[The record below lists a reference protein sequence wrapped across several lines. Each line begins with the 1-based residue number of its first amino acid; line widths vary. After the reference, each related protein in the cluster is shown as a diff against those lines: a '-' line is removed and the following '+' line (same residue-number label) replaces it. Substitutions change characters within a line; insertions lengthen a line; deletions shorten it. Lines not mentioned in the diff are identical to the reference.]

1 MSLIRKSSFKKVSP
15 FKQTESAAGGGS
27 AAGLLGGVSSFLGSA
42 GTPIGIAMSLGSSIF
57 GAIKAKKEERRARR
71 KMKKEEAKMKELE
84 DIYAN
89 LDTSNPY
96 LNLENTME
104 DLTVNQK
111 QAQFQQQSFQQT
123 QANIMSNLRGA
134 AGGSGIAN
142 LAQSL
147 AQQGQIAAQQQSA
160 DIGRQEAQ
168 NQRAKAEMAGQIQTL
183 ERQGEIMSRDMK
195 RDQTSTL
202 LGMAQQRTAAA
213 AQQMGAAQEA
223 KWGAI
228 SGGITGAAQMFAG
241 FGDDTNVTPGGI
253 RGETGAGTGTTTTTT
268 TGGGSNIPIYD
279 AEGNIVGY
287 QQGNS

>member
-1 MSLIRKSSFKKVSP
+1 MSLIRKSAFKKVSP
-15 FKQTESAAGGGS
+15 FKQTEEQTTES
-27 AAGLLGGVSSFLGSA
+27 GLLGGVSSFLGSA

-71 KMKKEEAKMKELE
+71 KMKKEEAKMKEME

-104 DLTVNQK
+104 DLTVNQQ
-111 QAQFQQQSFQQT
+111 QADFQRQSFQQT
-123 QANIMSNLRGA
+123 QANIMNNLSAA

-147 AQQGQIAAQQQSA
+147 AQQGQIASQQQSV
-160 DIGRQEAQ
+160 DIGRQESA
-168 NQRAKAEMAGQIQTL
+168 NQQAERQMAGSIQL
-183 ERQGEIMSRDMK
+183 QERQGEIISRDLK
-195 RDQTSTL
+195 REQTGTL

-213 AQQMGAAQEA
+213 AGQVASAQEA

-228 SGGITGAAQMFAG
+228 SGGITGAAKMFAG
-241 FGDDTNVTPGGI
+241 FGDGTNVTPGGI
-253 RGETGAGTGTTTTTT
+253 KNESGAGTT
-268 TGGGSNIPIYD
+268 S
-279 AEGNIVGY
+279 
-287 QQGNS
+287 QQGNNTAYYNSSGQRINASGQRIDENGNVIS